1 MKKAILATLAL
12 TLVMSLC
19 LAACGST
26 EPSDMG
32 EVTGHGTGLVLGYP
46 IVGATVEDYASRL
59 DAYLSGEE
67 TEESV
72 SLVPEEGAT
81 AAYVVTVVDQNG
93 DPVPGVYV
101 NFCTST
107 TCNMATSDENGVIN
121 FEGPA
126 LAYHVDVLKMPEG
139 YSFDKSSDIFTE
151 NESCSLTLT
160 LTRN

>member
-1 MKKAILATLAL
+1 MTKPILATLAL

-26 EPSDMG
+26 EASDMG
-32 EVTGHGTGLVLGYP
+32 EITGYGTGLVLGYP

-72 SLVPEEGAT
+72 SLIPEEGAT

-101 NFCTST
+101 NFCTPRP
-107 TCNMATSDENGVIN
+107 ATW
-121 FEGPA
+121 PPPMKTA
-126 LAYHVDVLKMPEG
+126 
-139 YSFDKSSDIFTE
+139 SSILRAPLWPIMWM
-151 NESCSLTLT
+151 C
-160 LTRN
+160 